1 MKQKRFM
8 KQLGVLIGIGILAGT
23 QVTAQTVTKNIK
35 ETKDVKQNKDVKH
48 VTVHDPSIVRTKEG
62 KYYIFGSHRAFAESN
77 DLMSWQLTT
86 NNVNTDYKT
95 LFAEG
100 AKWAATGNEKY
111 DVSGNTWAP
120 DVIYNPV
127 MKKWCMYMRVNG
139 ADYNSS
145 IALCTADKI
154 EGPYTYAGTVVY
166 SGFTQQT
173 HPVEM
178 TDYYKVCGE
187 KASINRYVTDG
198 KWNNQYGT
206 NAIDPTVFYGDD
218 GHLYMTYGSWFGG
231 IFVLEL
237 DEKTGLRD
245 YNKTY
250 ALDMDATDG
259 KASDPYL
266 GMRIAGGLGASGE
279 GPYIQFVNGYYY
291 LFVTYGGLDSNGG
304 YNMRVFRSKNVT
316 GPYVDRMGNYA
327 TYTHAIGAGN
337 TNGTV
342 GTRLMS
348 NYKWR
353 CMDKAQLSQGHNSF
367 LMDEDGRYYL
377 VYHTRFDDGTYD
389 NNGAQANNEMHEV
402 RVHQMFL
409 NEEGWF
415 VVAPYEYRGE
425 TLSKDGYD
433 VKEVV
438 GDYEFLVHRLDQKYL
453 DGAQVGGYT
462 YEVPV
467 NITLNADGTLSGA
480 VSGTWQM
487 KAGTPYAEFTYGG
500 TTYKGVFLKQAQ
512 ESQAAKEVMTFT
524 AVGDNN
530 TSIWGSQGKTE
541 SMKAPSVYQTNV
553 KDGLYYIKNLNSNL
567 YVHVSNQAHNID
579 QWEKEKNQT
588 QLFKIETDEEGYS
601 VLLTASS
608 NYKKA
613 LTVENGSAENG
624 ANVMEAPFTNSD
636 SQKFIVTDNGDGTYA
651 ILTKASNGAAGLDV
665 FAFSMENGG
674 NINQWSYWGGT
685 CQKWLIEKEK

>member
-8 KQLGVLIGIGILAGT
+8 KQVGVLIGIGILAAT
-23 QVTAQTVTKNIK
+23 QVTAQAVTKEVK
-35 ETKDVKQNKDVKH
+35 QAKDVKQAKEVKH
-48 VTVHDPSIVRTKEG
+48 VTVHDPSIVQTKDG
-62 KYYIFGSHRAFAESN
+62 KYYVFGSHRAFAESN
-77 DLMSWQLTT
+77 DLMSWQITT
-86 NNVNTDYKT
+86 NNINTDYKT

-100 AKWAATGNEKY
+100 AKWAATDNEKY

-127 MKKWCMYMRVNG
+127 MKKWCMYMSVNG

-154 EGPYTYAGTVVY
+154 DGTYTYAGTVVY
-166 SGFTQQT
+166 SGFTEKT

-187 KASINRYVTDG
+187 KASIDRYLVDG

-206 NAIDPTVFYGDD
+206 NAIDPTIFYGED

-231 IFVLEL
+231 IFVLKL

-245 YNKTY
+245 YNKKYT
-250 ALDMDATDG
+250 LDVDVTDG

-279 GPYIQFVNGYYY
+279 GPYIKFVNGYYY

-304 YNMRVFRSKNVT
+304 YNMRVFRSKNAA

-327 TYTHAIGAGN
+327 TYNQAIGAGN
-337 TNGTV
+337 TNGKV

-348 NYKWR
+348 NYKWS

-367 LMDEDGRYYL
+367 LMDEDGCYYL
-377 VYHTRFDDGTYD
+377 VYHTRFDDGTYN
-389 NNGAQANNEMHEV
+389 NNGVQANNEFHEV

-415 VVAPYEYRGE
+415 AVAPYEYRGE
-425 TLSKDGYD
+425 KLSENGYD
-433 VKEVV
+433 LKEVI
-438 GDYEFLVHRLDQKYL
+438 GDYEFLIHSLDQKYI

-467 NITLNADGTLSGA
+467 NVTLETDGTLSGA
-480 VSGTWQM
+480 VQGTWKM
-487 KAGTPYAEFTYGG
+487 KAGTPYVQFTYDGAQ
-500 TTYKGVFLKQAQ
+500 YKGVFLKQAQ
-512 ESQAAKEVMTFT
+512 ESKEAKEVITFT

-530 TSIWGSQGKTE
+530 TCIWGSQGKAKQ
-541 SMKAPSVYQTNV
+541 MKAPSVYQTNV
-553 KDGLYYIKNLNSNL
+553 KDGLYYIKNLNSKL
-567 YVHVSNQAHNID
+567 YVHVSDQANNID

-588 QLFKIETDEEGYS
+588 QLFKIETDKNGYS

-624 ANVMEAPFTNSD
+624 ANVIEAPFTNSD

-651 ILTKASNGAAGLDV
+651 ILTKVSNGAAGLDV

-685 CQKWLIEKEK
+685 CQKWLIEKAK